1 MRKKPK
7 TKTLGKNS
15 ETPAEH
21 DCKAACGKQ
30 CQLAKAH
37 PTSSTKLVSDIGSE
51 SSEMHL
57 SFAQLYAPR
66 KTKKV
71 PPSRGGGGRVGRK
84 FKAVC
89 ERFTSVSL
97 AIYER
102 FDGTRIWTL
111 RNYFA
116 LIQPDIMPMIQR

>member
-30 CQLAKAH
+30 GQLAKAH
-37 PTSSTKLVSDIGSE
+37 PTSSTKLVSGIGSE

-57 SFAQLYAPR
+57 SFAQLYARR

-71 PPSRGGGGRVGRK
+71 PPSRWGRVGRK